1 MDLDVLKNWLDGSA
15 LPDPELLL
23 EKLGPVRWF
32 LLMAG
37 PVLLVIMGLLYR
49 FAAPSEANHHFGF
62 RCYFGMGSV
71 QAWQFTQRLAGIT
84 WIVLGVGLAIAM
96 LVVKQRV
103 LAGLDVMEMLLHALS
118 CVLVQVG
125 LLLIASVVIRFIVA
139 CTFDRH
145 GVRRRDKRKQR
156 KQKQV

>member
-1 MDLDVLKNWLDGSA
+1 MDFDLKKLLDGSL

-23 EKLGPVRWF
+23 EKLNPILGV

-37 PVLLVIMGLLYR
+37 PVLMLVMGLLYR
-49 FAAPSEANHHFGF
+49 FAAPKEANHHFGY

-71 QAWQFTQRLAGIT
+71 QAWRFTQRLAGTT
-84 WIVLGVGLAIAM
+84 WIVLGVILGAAMVIAKRTVLTGLEPM
-96 LVVKQRV
+96 
-103 LAGLDVMEMLLHALS
+103 D
-118 CVLVQVG
+118 
-125 LLLIASVVIRFIVA
+125 LLLRAVVCILCQMGVLLLATVVIRLVVA

-145 GVRRRDKRKQR
+145 GIRRSQKRKQK

>member
-1 MDLDVLKNWLDGSA
+1 MDFDLKKLLDGSL

-23 EKLGPVRWF
+23 EKLNPILGV

-37 PVLLVIMGLLYR
+37 PVLMLVMGLLYR
-49 FAAPSEANHHFGF
+49 FAAPKEANHHFGY

-71 QAWQFTQRLAGIT
+71 QAWRFTQRLAGTT
-84 WIVLGVGLAIAM
+84 WIVLGVILGAAMVIAKRTVLTGLEPM
-96 LVVKQRV
+96 
-103 LAGLDVMEMLLHALS
+103 D
-118 CVLVQVG
+118 
-125 LLLIASVVIRFIVA
+125 LLLRAVVCILCQMGVLLLATVVIRLVVA

-145 GVRRRDKRKQR
+145 GIRRSEKRKQK